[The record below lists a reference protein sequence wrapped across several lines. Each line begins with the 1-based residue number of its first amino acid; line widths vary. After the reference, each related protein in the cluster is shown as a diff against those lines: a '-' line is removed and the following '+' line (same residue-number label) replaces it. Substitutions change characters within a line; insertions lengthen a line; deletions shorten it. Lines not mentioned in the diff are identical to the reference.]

1 MSTIVEDES
10 LMEPTEV
17 THIWDD
23 LGLTASEK
31 EYAVECMK
39 EEIKQIKRDYLEK
52 LKARRDQIIV
62 NIDRRKKT
70 LATIIRSVKKPEEIN
85 ESEIEA
91 LATKGTLRERC
102 NELDAATKLYI
113 HEYEKA
119 SEKFISVKVQ
129 TDELFNKLGYTT
141 EERGEFNE
149 IGYEDLSDERLDR
162 FNDKK
167 IELEQEVSKRIE
179 LLGRNEEKIKE
190 ILAELDEKM
199 ASNIQEIFE
208 KNVIKVEAFE
218 TMEKYFDELQAIKHA
233 RHSKYVELAGKLS
246 NLWELFETPDE
257 EKRKFIS
264 SHQKLGTQCLQ
275 ECFDE
280 IQRLSQYKIDQLPSL
295 IKRALERLDQAC
307 KFLHRIPE
315 EEDELLQSIEDLK
328 DNQQEYFEALNELCQ
343 HIQHEIILA
352 TPILKMIE
360 QREEIEQAYQQ
371 FIQKESEIKKTE
383 LSKEDDI
390 QLNIKA
396 DKAQRRH
403 RFVLPRLEKK
413 LYISLLE
420 FKHATGYNFTY
431 DGTEY
436 ITTLNENEIPLS
448 LDDKRKAKI
457 CGRRL
462 SVTANRKSL
471 EGIPE
476 SKQRRKSEWPLIFN
490 D

>member
-1 MSTIVEDES
+1 MSVIVEDES
-10 LMEPTEV
+10 LTEPTEV

-23 LGLTASEK
+23 LGLTAGEK
-31 EYAVECMK
+31 EYAVECLK
-39 EEIKQIKRDYLEK
+39 EEIKQIKQDYLES
-52 LKARRDQIIV
+52 LKARRDQIIA
-62 NIDRRKKT
+62 NIKRRKTT
-70 LATIIRSVKKPEEIN
+70 LVTIIHSVKKPEEIN

-91 LATKGTLRERC
+91 LATKGTLRERSA
-102 NELDAATKLYI
+102 ELDAATKLYI

-129 TDELFNKLGYTT
+129 TDELFNKLGYTA

-149 IGYEDLSDERLDR
+149 IGYEDLSDERLER
-162 FNDKK
+162 FYDKK
-167 IELEQEVSKRIE
+167 AELDQEVSKRIE

-208 KNVIKVEAFE
+208 KSIIKVEAFDA
-218 TMEKYFDELQAIKHA
+218 MEKYFDELQAIKHA

-264 SHQKLGTQCLQ
+264 NHQKLSTQSLQ

-295 IKRALERLDQAC
+295 IKRALERINEAC
-307 KFLHRIPE
+307 IFLHKSPE
-315 EEDELLQSIEDLK
+315 EEEELLQSVEDLK
-328 DNQQEYFEALNELCQ
+328 DNQQDYFEALNELCMQ
-343 HIQHEIILA
+343 IQHEIALA

-360 QREEIEQAYQQ
+360 QREEIKQAYNEYVQNEN
-371 FIQKESEIKKTE
+371 ESKKGE
-383 LSKEDDI
+383 LSKENDI

-396 DKAQRRH
+396 DKAQRRYK
-403 RFVLPRLEKK
+403 FVLPRLERK

-420 FKHATGYNFTY
+420 FKHATGYDLTY
-431 DGTEY
+431 DGVEY
-436 ITTLNENEIPLS
+436 INIITLKIPLS
-448 LDDKRKAKI
+448 LDEKRKAKI
-457 CGRRL
+457 GGRRL
-462 SVTANRKSL
+462 SVAANRKSL

-476 SKQRRKSEWPLIFN
+476 SKQRRKSEWQLALL